1 MGSRWLSY
9 VAQTICLRS
18 GSRVSSWTA
27 GFLVHTIHGM
37 KARVGILVVL
47 VCLFSGCVAIPPLIN
62 VQHSEP
68 KDTTDALKMRVEQ
81 LERRVSELET
91 KQERR

>member
-1 MGSRWLSY
+1 MQITLLLHR
-9 VAQTICLRS
+9 QPIF
-18 GSRVSSWTA
+18 SSTH
-27 GFLVHTIHGM
+27 FPVM
-37 KARVGILVVL
+37 KARLGILVVV

-68 KDTTDALKMRVEQ
+68 KESRESRDALKTRVEQ
-81 LERRVSELET
+81 LERRVSELEA

>member
-1 MGSRWLSY
+1 MQITLLLHR
-9 VAQTICLRS
+9 QPIF
-18 GSRVSSWTA
+18 SSTH
-27 GFLVHTIHGM
+27 FPVM
-37 KARVGILVVL
+37 KAILVVV

-68 KDTTDALKMRVEQ
+68 KESRESRDVLKTRVEQ
-81 LERRVSELET
+81 LERRVSDLEA